1 MTEDYG
7 CVMLSDED
15 SEDDA
20 HTHPHRQPTELQ
32 VGGWVTYFTPYNI
45 THANTCDTHPYT
57 HTEKGNGRS

>member
-32 VGGWVTYFTPYNI
+32 VGHI
-45 THANTCDTHPYT
+45 NTL
-57 HTEKGNGRS
+57 